1 MQNVVLEQKNDG
13 AKWAATG
20 VRFTHSD
27 RQYTAHVK
35 GEIIIC
41 AGSVQSP
48 QVLELSGIGKPD
60 ILKAAGIASKVENSN
75 VGENLQDHM
84 SRVLSLLSTI
94 SFANPVVVTMM
105 IYELDPST
113 ITPEALRSDPSLAAA
128 ADEQYHNLKTGP
140 RTAAGYCVAYLPF
153 THYTTEE
160 EISRLAAQLPS
171 TEPETRRRRDQLLS
185 ERFSSLE
192 QSGQIEFLFEVS
204 NYSAYFAS
212 EPGKRYGTMMQMLQH
227 PFSVGSIHIPPSA
240 SPEDKPT
247 TSDDKPVI
255 NPRFCE
261 GAGGQVDF
269 WTIAAAQHFGHKI
282 CSTKPLADI
291 IVKRMFPPIPEDG
304 VNPSTE
310 DYTSWVRDTCVADW
324 HPVGTCA
331 MGGDE
336 GIKGGVVDDRLRV
349 YGVTGLRVCD
359 ASIIPLHIAAHPQAT
374 VYAIGEKG
382 ADMIK
387 EEWVAMRDGA

>member
-13 AKWAATG
+13 EKWAATG
-20 VRFTHSD
+20 VRFTHKD
-27 RQYTAHVK
+27 RKYEAHVK
-35 GEIIIC
+35 GEVIIC

-48 QVLELSGIGKPD
+48 QMLELSGIGKPD
-60 ILKAAGIASKVENSN
+60 ILKAAGIALKVQSSN

-84 SRVLSLLSTI
+84 SRKISI
-94 SFANPVVVTMM
+94 PFAGSFANLVAVTMM
-105 IYELDPST
+105 IYELDPS
-113 ITPEALRSDPSLAAA
+113 ILTPEALRSDPSLAAA
-128 ADEQYHNLKTGP
+128 ADEQYHTLKTGP
-140 RTAAGYCVAYLPF
+140 RTAAGWSVAYLPF
-153 THYTTEE
+153 TQYTNKEE
-160 EISRLAAQLPS
+160 MSRLAAQLPP
-171 TEPETRRRRDQLLS
+171 TESATRRRRDHLLS
-185 ERFSSLE
+185 ERFSSSK
-192 QSGQIEFLFEVS
+192 QSGQVEFLFEVS
-204 NYSAYFAS
+204 NYSAYFTS
-212 EPGKRYGTMMQMLQH
+212 EPGKRYGTMMQMLQY
-227 PFSVGSIHIPPSA
+227 PFSVGSIHIPPSS

-247 TSDDKPVI
+247 TSDDKPVV

-261 GAGGQVDF
+261 GPGGQVDF
-269 WTIAAAQHFGHKI
+269 LTIAAAQHFGHKI

-291 IVKRMFPPIPEDG
+291 IVKRVFPPMPEDG
-304 VNPSTE
+304 VDPSAE

-336 GIKGGVVDDRLRV
+336 GIEGGVVDDRLRV

-359 ASIIPLHIAAHPQAT
+359 ASIIPLQIGAHPQAT

-387 EEWVAMRDGA
+387 EDWLAMNAGT